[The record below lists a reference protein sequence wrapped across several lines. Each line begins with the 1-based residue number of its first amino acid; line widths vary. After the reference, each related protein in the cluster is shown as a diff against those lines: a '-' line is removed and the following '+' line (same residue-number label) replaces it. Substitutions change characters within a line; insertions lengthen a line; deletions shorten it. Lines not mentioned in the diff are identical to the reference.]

1 MRCSPLNAALAY
13 GEHMVHSNE
22 EIKGR
27 LFLWYFA
34 VEQCCKLLD
43 LYSKEIKVVPGS
55 YSEDEIKLARDS
67 SVEMAIIYFCQIVNN
82 GNSDSERV
90 AINNREFRQRY
101 WRPWVDFAID
111 NLDVSHFDETVELIK
126 RARDQM
132 LGHADGRAFEVEHVG
147 AITMAKQF
155 RQSWK
160 DIDIEFWKNSMK
172 NLRSSFGDYVRTIS

>member
-1 MRCSPLNAALAY
+1 MD
-13 GEHMVHSNE
+13 HSNE

-43 LYSKEIKVVPGS
+43 LHTKKPVATPGS
-55 YSEDEIKLARDS
+55 YNEDEIELVRDS
-67 SVEMAIIYFCQIVNN
+67 SVEMAIIYFCQIVNK

-90 AINNREFRQRY
+90 ATNSREFRQQY
-101 WRPWVDFAID
+101 WRPWVNFAID
-111 NLDVSHFDETVELIK
+111 DSELSQFDETVELIK
-126 RARDQM
+126 QARDQM

-147 AITMAKQF
+147 PMTMVKQY
-155 RQSWK
+155 RQAWK

-172 NLRSSFGDYVRTIS
+172 SLRSSFGDYVRTIS